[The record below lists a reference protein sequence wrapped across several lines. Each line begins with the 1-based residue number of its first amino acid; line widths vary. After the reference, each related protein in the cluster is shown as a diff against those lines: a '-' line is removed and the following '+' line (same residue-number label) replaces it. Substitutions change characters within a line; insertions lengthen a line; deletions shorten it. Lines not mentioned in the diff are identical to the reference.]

1 MLSLEKLLDGLDIDV
16 EPFALCEVRG
26 SGRLD
31 MGCRDEATLHYA
43 LAGTGRLKIAN
54 GETISVVPG
63 TVLIVPPRLS
73 HRLEAAKT
81 TAAPVVPLPHCAPL
95 GEDWQQL
102 QAGTGAAGILVACS
116 TLRVTY
122 QQAQG
127 LFDYLAEPIIACLE
141 RDHPIRH
148 SLDLLLAELA
158 APKPGT
164 RALVRALMQQCLVLL
179 LRRHCASGECRVP
192 WLSALEDPR
201 LGRAVAAIFEYP
213 EALHT
218 LERLAALAGMSRSAF
233 AEHFAAEFGR
243 GPMDL
248 LKEVRLRRAAQLL
261 RSTDTPIKALPG
273 RVGYRSR
280 SYFSRAFKDLFDI
293 SPAEYR
299 TAWRSVDAESAGGR
313 GLSA

>member
-1 MLSLEKLLDGLDIDV
+1 MLSLEKLLDGLEIDV

-31 MGCRDEATLHYA
+31 MGRRDEASLHYA
-43 LAGTGRLKIAN
+43 LAGTGRLKIA
-54 GETISVVPG
+54 ERKTISVLPG

-81 TAAPVVPLPHCAPL
+81 AAAPVVPLPHCAPL
-95 GEDWQQL
+95 GEDWQRL

-127 LFDYLAEPIIACLE
+127 LFDYLAEPIIACVE
-141 RDHPIRH
+141 PDHPIRR

-164 RALVRALMQQCLVLL
+164 RALVRALMEQCLVLL
-179 LRRHCASGECRVP
+179 LRGHCANGECRVP
-192 WLSALEDPR
+192 WLSALDDPR
-201 LGRAVAAIFEYP
+201 LGRAVAAMFEYP

-233 AEHFAAEFGR
+233 AGHFAAEFGR

-261 RSTDTPIKALPG
+261 RGTNTPVKALAG

-280 SYFSRAFKDLFDI
+280 SYFSRAFKDLFDV

-299 TAWRSVDAESAGGR
+299 TAWRSAGAEGSRGR
-313 GLSA
+313 GMSA